1 MRWRTLL
8 LTVLWIVGAPL
19 AARADAPPSDVSLAQ
34 FEATALGPAPEG
46 YLERREREV
55 RWEYPAMA
63 ASLIEPLVE
72 TVHREWPRLE
82 RELGVD
88 IDDELLIR
96 VGTNPEEMAA
106 LAPVHAPPPAYAV
119 GVAYPASGLI
129 LLTLS
134 APETWERPDL
144 PQVLTHELSHVAL
157 HRAVNGHPVP
167 RWLTEGLAIYQARE
181 RSLER
186 TQTLWEATVR
196 GQLIALDDLSRGFP
210 RRPHEVSIAYAESA
224 DFVEWMIEQDPE
236 GRRFGELIR
245 RIADGQPFETAV
257 SQTFSRGIG
266 QLEFVWRAELTERY
280 GAFPLLFGTGVIW
293 FGIAILMI
301 TAWFRR
307 RADSRRILER
317 WDRDEEGRDEQHEAV
332 FPPKAPREL
341 PTASESSPEEAD
353 AEFTHPPPD
362 VPTVVW
368 DGRSHTLH

>member
-1 MRWRTLL
+1 MRWPTLL
-8 LTVLWIVGAPL
+8 LMVLWMLGAPL
-19 AARADAPPSDVSLAQ
+19 AAGADAPPSDISLAQ
-34 FEATALGPAPEG
+34 FDVTALGPPPEG
-46 YLERREREV
+46 YLDRLDDEV
-55 RWEYPAMA
+55 RWEYPALA
-63 ASLIEPLVE
+63 GGLIDALAE

-88 IDDELLIR
+88 VDDELFIR
-96 VGTNPEEMAA
+96 IGTNPEQMAA
-106 LAPVHAPPPAYAV
+106 LAPVHAPPPGYAV

-144 PQVLTHELSHVAL
+144 VQVLTHELSHIAL

-167 RWLTEGLAIYQARE
+167 RWLTEGLAIYQAGE

-210 RRPHEVSIAYAESA
+210 RRPHEVSVAYAESA

-236 GRRFGELIR
+236 GRQFGELIG
-245 RIADGQPFETAV
+245 RIGNGQPFETAV
-257 SQTFSRGIG
+257 SQAFSRGIG
-266 QLEFVWRAELTERY
+266 QLEFVWRGELTERY

-293 FGIAILMI
+293 FGIAILVVM
-301 TAWFRR
+301 AWFRR

-317 WDRDEEGRDEQHEAV
+317 WERDEEVA
-332 FPPKAPREL
+332 
-341 PTASESSPEEAD
+341 SSPEVPREPLAAPGNSPEAAD
-353 AEFTHPPPD
+353 VALTQPPPD
-362 VPTVVW
+362 VPKVVW
-368 DGRSHTLH
+368 DGQSHTLH